1 MRRVAILP
9 LNVVAFV
16 FLALIRPLRRWLVV
30 DLVIVGFHKYGHLA
44 LEPDLLIMRMRREA
58 RRGARRS
65 VLWWSLGPKDMQ
77 SNVVLATMWKRVLAA
92 KPSWWIAAL
101 IRVGDRFPLLA
112 CTLRPVSLH
121 GPMNELAATP
131 SHLSFTGDEEATA
144 LRAMRNYGVD
154 PDRPWVCLI
163 VRDSGHNADPTGVEN
178 PDYEFRNFD
187 VAVFEPLAEHL
198 ARLGYQV
205 VRMGAG
211 REKPMTLRCR
221 DVFDYAKSDH
231 RSELLDVY
239 LAAKCAFAVSTQTG
253 PDAVCLAFRR
263 PVCYVDVPVF
273 SQFFLGTELATWNPC
288 MLQKG
293 GHVFSLAEI
302 ATSDLAWIKNTQ
314 DFIDRGISP
323 RRSSPSEIVA
333 MVDAFVATTVASAPA
348 ALVTEQRIASANAVI
363 ASGLGDRGRMIFGEI
378 RARLNPRFVEANPE
392 FFVTR
397 DTA

>member
-1 MRRVAILP
+1 VAIFP
-9 LNVVAFV
+9 VNAVAFA
-16 FLALIRPLRRWLVV
+16 FLVLIRPLRRWFAV

-44 LEPDLLIMRMRREA
+44 LEPDLLLMRA
-58 RRGARRS
+58 RSESGRGARRS
-65 VLWWSLGPKDMQ
+65 VLWWSLGPRKMQ
-77 SNVVLATMWKRVLAA
+77 SNTVLAAMWKRVLSA

-101 IRVGDRFPLLA
+101 KRVGDRYPFLA

-121 GPMNELAATP
+121 GPMNELAAAP
-131 SHLSFTGDEEATA
+131 PHLSFTRDEEAAARLA
-144 LRAMRNYGVD
+144 LRNYGVD
-154 PDRPWVCLI
+154 PDKPWVCLI
-163 VRDSGHNADPTGVEN
+163 VRDSGHNSDPTGAEN

-187 VAVFEPLAEHL
+187 VAIFEPLAEHL
-198 ARLGYQV
+198 AGHGYQV

-211 REKPMTLRCR
+211 REKPMTLKC
-221 DVFDYAKSDH
+221 DNVFDYAKSEH

-288 MLQKG
+288 MLQKDG
-293 GHVFSLAEI
+293 YVFSLAEI

-333 MVDAFVATTVASAPA
+333 MIDAFVATTVASRPA
-348 ALVTEQRIASANAVI
+348 DSSTEERIVAANAVI
-363 ASGLGDRGRMIFGEI
+363 ASGLGDRGRTIFGEV
-378 RARLNPRFVEANPE
+378 RARLNPHFVEANPE
-392 FFVTR
+392 FFVTA

>member
-1 MRRVAILP
+1 MVLSL
-9 LNVVAFV
+9 LNVCAFA
-16 FLALIRPLRRWLVV
+16 FLAIIRPLRRWLAI

-44 LEPDLLIMRMRREA
+44 LEPDLLLMRVNNES
-58 RRGARRS
+58 RRGARRP
-65 VLWWSLGPKDMQ
+65 VLWWSLGPKGMQ
-77 SNVVLATMWKRVLAA
+77 SNTVLATMWKRVLSA

-101 IRVGDRFPLLA
+101 KRIGDRFPSLA

-121 GPMNELAATP
+121 GPMNALAATP
-131 SHLSFTGDEEATA
+131 SHLSFTRDEEAAAVRA
-144 LRAMRNYGVD
+144 LRNYGVD

-163 VRDSGHNADPTGVEN
+163 VRDSGHNADPTGAEN

-198 ARLGYQV
+198 ARRGYQV

-211 REKPMTLRCR
+211 REKPMTLKRA

-239 LAAKCAFAVSTQTG
+239 LAAKCRFAVSTQTG

-288 MLQKG
+288 MLQKD

-302 ATSDLAWIKNTQ
+302 SNGELAWIKNTQ
-314 DFIDRGISP
+314 HFIDLGISP

-333 MVDAFVATTVASAPA
+333 MVDAFVATTIAATPA
-348 ALVTEQRIASANAVI
+348 AAATEQRIASANAVI
-363 ASGLGDRGRMIFGEI
+363 ASGLGDRGRAIFGEI
-378 RARLNPRFVEANPE
+378 RARLNPYFVEANPE
-392 FFVTR
+392 FFATA